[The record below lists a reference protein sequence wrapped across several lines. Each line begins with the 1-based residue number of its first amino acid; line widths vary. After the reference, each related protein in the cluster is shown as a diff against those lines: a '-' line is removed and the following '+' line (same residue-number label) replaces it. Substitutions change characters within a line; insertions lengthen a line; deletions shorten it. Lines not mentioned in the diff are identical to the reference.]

1 MWEAEGGLTGNPPTS
16 LGEAEK
22 RVVLQSSSKACARRI
37 KTPYCLRFVW
47 IWKFFEG
54 EKLIL
59 TTESDAVFKGLNR
72 PDNANFISGALAE
85 LGVNEHEVRL
95 AKRAKASTKKQL
107 KN

>member
-1 MWEAEGGLTGNPPTS
+1 MDLEN
-16 LGEAEK
+16 
-22 RVVLQSSSKACARRI
+22 
-37 KTPYCLRFVW
+37 
-47 IWKFFEG
+47 FFEG

-95 AKRAKASTKKQL
+95 AKKGESEYEKAVKEL
-107 KN
+107 KHNFEGIDVEIK